1 MDRKAQ
7 CHKVI
12 CLPYCHKNVDM
23 INKLKSIRNSHYMA
37 CIMYK
42 VISIDFQLNKYESV
56 FPESVAVKHTFLIL
70 NNVKI
75 IDQVT
80 IKLKQLEALDS
91 YMEVIG
97 CTHIWKVTKICKSE
111 RFTLERNSEPKSK
124 LSGGDSG
131 SMSLCCCVT

>member
-1 MDRKAQ
+1 M
-7 CHKVI
+7 I

-75 IDQVT
+75 ID
-80 IKLKQLEALDS
+80 
-91 YMEVIG
+91 
-97 CTHIWKVTKICKSE
+97 
-111 RFTLERNSEPKSK
+111 
-124 LSGGDSG
+124 
-131 SMSLCCCVT
+131 